1 MWAVQCQ
8 CWAGLALDRMSPG
21 HHILGHQEGEE
32 LVPGGPGPGDAR
44 SCVAFRERGEGP
56 PQHLGVELAQDEPAR
71 AAPSSAARWAD
82 TPARSAR

>member
-1 MWAVQCQ
+1 LWAVQCQ

-56 PQHLGVELAQDEPAR
+56 PQHLCVELAQEEPAR
-71 AAPSSAARWAD
+71 GGPELGCQVGRH
-82 TPARSAR
+82 PGRSAR